1 MVQMEIEPEI
11 QDHITLI
18 ISGLIQLEK
27 QCKQYTDNNHAT
39 IWKYVIDE
47 ITQAKQNITNIKDG
61 NIPIEKDYKNKK

>member
-27 QCKQYTDNNHAT
+27 QCNQYTDNNHAT

-47 ITQAKQNITNIKDG
+47 ITQAKQNITNIRDG
-61 NIPIEKDYKNKK
+61 NILIDCGFKN

>member
-27 QCKQYTDNNHAT
+27 QCKQYTDNNHAI

-61 NIPIEKDYKNKK
+61 NIPIDCGFKN

>member
-27 QCKQYTDNNHAT
+27 QCNQYTDNNHAT

-47 ITQAKQNITNIKDG
+47 ITQAKQNITDIRDG
-61 NIPIEKDYKNKK
+61 NILIDCGFKN

>member
-47 ITQAKQNITNIKDG
+47 ITQAKQNITNIKAG
-61 NIPIEKDYKNKK
+61 NIAIDCGFKN

>member
-61 NIPIEKDYKNKK
+61 NIPIDCGFKN

>member
-27 QCKQYTDNNHAT
+27 QCKQYTDNNHAI

-61 NIPIEKDYKNKK
+61 NIPIACGFKN

>member
-61 NIPIEKDYKNKK
+61 NITIDCGFKN